1 MHCVYSVI
9 PSGLREQLFKH
20 LNDSILVCN
29 GIPRETSRGKFRK
42 IASYVKKWKDRI
54 IIEI

>member
-29 GIPRETSRGKFRK
+29 GIPSETSRGKFRK